1 MSQELLITLSSA
13 LLAFLSFAVIT
24 YPFLSRQDRRRET
37 LGTIAKRRT
46 DLYNQARAD
55 YAAGQARAD
64 YAAGQARADYAAGKR
79 VRDVSIAQLAAKS
92 FRVRKI
98 LGQAGDDLR
107 VRLAQAGY
115 RSPTAPL
122 TYVVIRLVLPLIL
135 IMCAMAV
142 LSAAETEFENTRIL
156 MIFALCGVSG
166 FFLPRVIVKNQMLKR
181 QQEINEN
188 FPDAL
193 DMILVCV
200 QGGIGIEAS
209 ITRIADEIID
219 QSAILGEELGL
230 LSAELG
236 LLNDRRKAF
245 HDFADRVGS
254 GTARTFGNAMVEA
267 EKYGTSISKALR
279 VMADELRDSRMGEA
293 ERKAAALP
301 PKLTVP
307 MILFF
312 LPALFIVILGP
323 AGIEAF
329 ATTRGG

>member
-1 MSQELLITLSSA
+1 MSYDLLITLSSA
-13 LLAFLSFAVIT
+13 ILAFLSFVVVT
-24 YPFLSRQDRRRET
+24 YPFLMRQDRKKET
-37 LGTIAKRRT
+37 LGTIAKRRS
-46 DLYNQARAD
+46 DLYTQAKAEYSGD
-55 YAAGQARAD
+55 QK
-64 YAAGQARADYAAGKR
+64 AGKDIS
-79 VRDVSIAQLAAKS
+79 VAQSAAKA
-92 FRVRKI
+92 FRVRKM
-98 LGQAGDDLR
+98 LGQTGSDMR
-107 VRLAQAGY
+107 VKLAQAGY

-122 TYVVIRLVLPLIL
+122 TYVGCRLILPLIF
-135 IMCAMAV
+135 AV
-142 LSAAETEFENTRIL
+142 LSMMVISGAEKEFANAQIL
-156 MIFALCGVSG
+156 LIIGVSAFIG
-166 FFLPRVIVKNQMLKR
+166 FSLPAIILKNQILKR

-193 DMILVCV
+193 DMVLVCV
-200 QGGIGIEAS
+200 QGGIGIEAA
-209 ITRIADEIID
+209 INRIADEVID
-219 QSAILGEELGL
+219 QSPILGEELGL

-236 LLNDRRKAF
+236 LLNDKRKAF
-245 HDFADRVGS
+245 HDFAARVGS

-329 ATTRGG
+329 ATRAGG